1 MQKNNQSDDRG
12 LLPYKDFVKII
23 TSDNGLE
30 FCEHCA

>member
-1 MQKNNQSDDRG
+1 MIEA
-12 LLPYKDFVKII
+12 LLPYKDFVKTI